1 MSKICV
7 GKIIELFISIKESS
21 TRINKPA
28 IELELSGVVG
38 DKFYD
43 KDNSRSIL
51 ITSTE
56 SYNLIKEYDIDM
68 PYGYLG
74 ENILM
79 DYNPYA
85 LSMGSRFQIGNAVLE
100 ISQNCTICNHLSVL
114 DKRIPKLLKNDRGI
128 FAKVITPGKI
138 SKDDDIYILGE

>member
-1 MSKICV
+1 MSKKRV
-7 GKIIELFISIKESS
+7 GKIIELFISTKESS
-21 TRINKPA
+21 TRVNKPLL
-28 IELELSGVVG
+28 ELELAGAVG

-51 ITSTE
+51 ITSE
-56 SYNLIKEYDIDM
+56 DSYNLIKEYDIEM

-85 LSMGSRFQIGNAVLE
+85 LNMGSRFQIGTAVLE
-100 ISQNCTICNHLSVL
+100 ISQNCTICNHLSTL

-128 FAKVITPGKI
+128 FAKVVKPGKI
-138 SKDDDIYILGE
+138 SKGDDIYMLEE

>member
-1 MSKICV
+1 MSKKCV
-7 GKIIELFISIKESS
+7 GKIIELFISTKESS
-21 TRINKPA
+21 SRINKPT
-28 IELELSGVVG
+28 IELDLAGVVG

-51 ITSTE
+51 ITSSD
-56 SYNLIKEYDIDM
+56 SYNLIKEYAIDM

-79 DYNPYA
+79 DYNPYS
-85 LSMGSRFQIGNAVLE
+85 LGMGNRLQIGTALFE

-128 FAKVITPGKI
+128 FAKVVTPGKV
-138 SKDDDIYILGE
+138 SKGDDVYLLQE